1 MPRCVPTK
9 KVLSGKVFEN
19 LRARKWKIAPAKLEV
34 CRLHDILKTSAA
46 WEASTSTSVSVDRRR
61 HFAFGTLRSPFK
73 LQPVRTH
80 FSGTFSNL
88 LFADFPKIFIPFKN
102 LFLLLKSH
110 PFRAAP
116 NVCAV
121 TIRAPPARER
131 DRCRF
136 KSWLLGATWRVIRG
150 WKRVF
155 EYFWGKIPRE
165 FHYSHWNEA
174 KTWYGRGGIESSTCL
189 TSVFL
194 ENMPNTSL
202 PRQNHL
208 SRKLRHNS
216 ATTPH

>member
-19 LRARKWKIAPAKLEV
+19 LRARKWKIAPAKLAV
-34 CRLHDILKTSAA
+34 CRIHDILNTNAA

-61 HFAFGTLRSPFK
+61 HFAFGSLRSPFK

-88 LFADFPKIFIPFKN
+88 LLAYFPKIFIPFKN
-102 LFLLLKSH
+102 LFLLLKNH

-121 TIRAPPARER
+121 TIWAPPARER

-136 KSWLLGATWRVIRG
+136 KSWLLGGNVKG
-150 WKRVF
+150 DSGLEKSVRVF
-155 EYFWGKIPRE
+155 LG
-165 FHYSHWNEA
+165 
-174 KTWYGRGGIESSTCL
+174 
-189 TSVFL
+189 
-194 ENMPNTSL
+194 
-202 PRQNHL
+202 
-208 SRKLRHNS
+208 
-216 ATTPH
+216 